1 MSGTFN
7 KQATQ
12 NIGTLLMPIY
22 QATVK
27 TVLVSCLLTNKLPG
41 YMSVTLLWRNAAGVD
56 TRLLPNATTRGGT
69 AIDGATG
76 KKLVLL
82 PGDQLLATAPVDAAF
97 DAVVSVL
104 EGVA

>member
-1 MSGTFN
+1 MAGTFN
-7 KQATQ
+7 KQVTE
-12 NIGTLLMPIY
+12 NIGTILLPIY

-41 YMSVTLLWRNAAGVD
+41 YMSVALLWRSAAGID
-56 TRLLPNATTRGGT
+56 TQLIPNATVRGG
-69 AIDGATG
+69 AALDGASG

-82 PGDQLLATAPVDAAF
+82 PGDQLLATAPVDGAF
-97 DAVVSVL
+97 DAAVSVL